1 MKYQLIGSGDFL
13 TNPIETVLQNRGIDD
28 IQSFLHIDRSC
39 VIHWSKL
46 KNMKEA
52 VECFLRHTEKD
63 SNIFIQV
70 DSDADGF
77 TSSALLINYLAKV
90 FSNINI
96 TWRLHEGKQHGII
109 ADTVPDDIDLV
120 IVPDAGSNDYKQHKI
135 LKERG
140 IDVIVLDH
148 HDCEELSEDAI
159 VVNSQL
165 SPEYENKQF
174 SGVGITYKFC
184 KALDENLGI
193 NIADDYLDLVAVG
206 NIADSMDMRSLE
218 TRYYVNKG
226 LNEINNK
233 LLTAIYEKQS
243 FSTKGIVNITTTS
256 FYVNPLINACIRVG
270 TTEEKTQMMKA
281 FLESDEKI
289 YYKRNDEYED
299 IAVNTA
305 RMLTNVKNRQG
316 RLRDK
321 GVALIEEKIKE
332 KNLLDNRLLIVN
344 ITGILDNTLTGLVAN
359 KLKDKY
365 RRGTLLLRY
374 NEKEKAMMG
383 SQRGYE
389 KGAIK
394 DLKTFLL
401 ETGKFDFVEGHAN
414 ASGVKIQLQNLID
427 ANEII
432 NERLKD
438 VPDDDSHIVDFIMKP
453 KQLTKKFI
461 KDIHKCQDIWG
472 YQVEEPLI
480 AIKDIEVN
488 SDEIYLNGKKSKT
501 IKFIHKNIEY
511 IKFFSSEEEYNDLVN
526 QGECIV
532 MDIVGCCSI
541 NEYQGKTT
549 PQIVIEDYDVTA
561 IKEKELIF

>member
-77 TSSALLINYLAKV
+77 TSSALLINYLTKV

-394 DLKTFLL
+394 DLKAFLL

-532 MDIVGCCSI
+532 IDVVGRCSI

>member
-46 KNMKEA
+46 KNMQEA
-52 VECFLRHTEKD
+52 VECLLRHVENS

-70 DSDADGF
+70 DTDADGF
-77 TSSALLINYLAKV
+77 TSSSLLINYLTKV
-90 FSNINI
+90 FPSIKI

-120 IVPDAGSNDYKQHKI
+120 IVPDAGSNDFEQHKI
-135 LKERG
+135 LKDRG

-148 HDCEELSEDAI
+148 HDCESLSEDAI

-165 SPEYENKQF
+165 SPEYDNKDF

-184 KALDENLGI
+184 KALDEHL
-193 NIADDYLDLVAVG
+193 NIKLADDYLDLVAVG

-270 TTEEKTQMMKA
+270 TTEEKTQMMNA

-383 SQRGYE
+383 PQRGYE
-389 KGAIK
+389 KGSIK
-394 DLKTFLL
+394 DLKAFLL

-532 MDIVGCCSI
+532 IDVVGRCSI

-549 PQIVIEDYDVTA
+549 PQIVIEDYNVTDT
-561 IKEKELIF
+561 KEKELVF